1 MAENKNVT
9 YESLIELLKS
19 LKTETFTDKLSTKQI
34 NINKDIAINSSG
46 IYFNNVSTTKDIE
59 QFNAS
64 DLLSRFVEDKQCF
77 HIPSKKNKLMKITKN
92 SVTSSYYLID
102 SEGYVSIDEN
112 WFPEDENTN
121 TDETNKNYIVN
132 FFTLTEDP
140 TLKLEKDKL
149 TINEKILTADKIAKI
164 DDIEYMQEA
173 DLKEIFGN

>member
-19 LKTETFTDKLSTKQI
+19 LKTGTFTDKLSTKQI

-77 HIPSKKNKLMKITKN
+77 HIPSKKNKLMKITK
-92 SVTSSYYLID
+92 ID
-102 SEGYVSIDEN
+102 I
-112 WFPEDENTN
+112 
-121 TDETNKNYIVN
+121 
-132 FFTLTEDP
+132 
-140 TLKLEKDKL
+140 
-149 TINEKILTADKIAKI
+149 
-164 DDIEYMQEA
+164 
-173 DLKEIFGN
+173 

>member
-1 MAENKNVT
+1 M
-9 YESLIELLKS
+9 
-19 LKTETFTDKLSTKQI
+19 
-34 NINKDIAINSSG
+34 
-46 IYFNNVSTTKDIE
+46 
-59 QFNAS
+59 
-64 DLLSRFVEDKQCF
+64 
-77 HIPSKKNKLMKITKN
+77 
-92 SVTSSYYLID
+92 ID

-112 WFPEDENTN
+112 WFPENENTN
-121 TDETNKNYIVN
+121 TGETNKNYIVN